1 MKKLFLIFL
10 SLVPFT
16 LFCEEGAHH
25 TGWLSPIW
33 GIPVIV
39 WQFVNL
45 VLVVVLFYFLLK
57 VRLPSFLRARKADIE
72 KALNKAK
79 EERILAEKKLEEL
92 QEKFSQLDE
101 EVIQIIKEAEKNA
114 EKEREILR
122 KNAEENANWL
132 RKEAEEEFKRKQID
146 AERRIKEF
154 AVNQAIEIAK
164 NLIVKHLSPDDRERI
179 FSEFVEGLR
188 KRVNG

>member
-10 SLVPFT
+10 SFVPFT
-16 LFCEEGAHH
+16 LFCEEVSHH

-72 KALNKAK
+72 KALNKAE

-92 QEKFSQLDE
+92 QEKLAQLDK

-114 EKEREILR
+114 EKEREVLR
-122 KNAEENANWL
+122 KNAEESANWL

-164 NLIVKHLSPDDRERI
+164 NLIAKHLSPDDRERI
-179 FSEFVEGLR
+179 FSEFVGDLR